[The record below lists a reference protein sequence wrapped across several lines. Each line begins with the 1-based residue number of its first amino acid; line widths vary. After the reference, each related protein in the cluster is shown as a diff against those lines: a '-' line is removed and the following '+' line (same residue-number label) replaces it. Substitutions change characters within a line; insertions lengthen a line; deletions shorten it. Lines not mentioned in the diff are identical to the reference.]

1 MNSFFTVLLS
11 IATIFSPLFSQ
22 TQIGLDID
30 GEGPEDGFGSSVSL
44 SSDGSRVAI
53 GAPGNDGNGE
63 AAGHVRVYEWT
74 GGNWIQL
81 GADIDGEA
89 QANASGTSVS
99 LSSDGTRV
107 AIGATNNDDNGGNA
121 GQVRVYG
128 WTGSNWEQMGGDID
142 GEGSGDLSGHSVSLS
157 ANGSRVAIGAPGND
171 GNADDT
177 GQVRVYGW
185 NGSIWEQI
193 GEDID
198 GEAADEGLGWSVSL
212 SSDGNRVA
220 IGVGG
225 DLFFFSNNFTGYVR
239 IYDWTGD
246 SWEQVGADIVGDKAG
261 NFSGYSVSLSSNGN
275 RVAFGAPYHNSNTGH
290 VKVYDWTGGSWEQMG
305 EDINGE
311 AAGDNS
317 GWSVS
322 LSSTG
327 DRVAIGARWNSGNGE
342 DAGQVRVYDWIG
354 GSWEQM
360 GNDID
365 GEAADNWSGW
375 STSLSSDGNRIAI
388 GAPLNNGIGHVRVY
402 EPTPLSTVVPNL
414 NTTIVIYPNPTS
426 GKIELPGVEYR
437 AVNIIDNSGRIVW
450 KTKKQESEINI
461 QDLAPGIYSI
471 QIIMDDQM
479 VTKKIIKE

>member
-1 MNSFFTVLLS
+1 MASNKSKPIKNMNSFFTVLLS

-275 RVAFGAPYHNSNTGH
+275 RVAFGAPY
-290 VKVYDWTGGSWEQMG
+290 
-305 EDINGE
+305 
-311 AAGDNS
+311 
-317 GWSVS
+317 
-322 LSSTG
+322 
-327 DRVAIGARWNSGNGE
+327 
-342 DAGQVRVYDWIG
+342 
-354 GSWEQM
+354 
-360 GNDID
+360 
-365 GEAADNWSGW
+365 
-375 STSLSSDGNRIAI
+375 
-388 GAPLNNGIGHVRVY
+388 
-402 EPTPLSTVVPNL
+402 
-414 NTTIVIYPNPTS
+414 
-426 GKIELPGVEYR
+426 
-437 AVNIIDNSGRIVW
+437 
-450 KTKKQESEINI
+450 
-461 QDLAPGIYSI
+461 
-471 QIIMDDQM
+471 
-479 VTKKIIKE
+479 